1 MIGWTTGG
9 RVHQPILTLITIF
22 HKKMSSSLSFVFTW
36 GPNVCEM
43 SFKNN
48 SGSRKGEDN
57 NLILV
62 VGSINRVNQR
72 EVVPL
77 ACE

>member
-9 RVHQPILTLITIF
+9 RVHQPILILITNF
-22 HKKMSSSLSFVFTW
+22 HKKMSSSLSIVFTW
-36 GPNVCEM
+36 GPNVI
-43 SFKNN
+43 

-62 VGSINRVNQR
+62 IGKFNHVNQR

>member
-9 RVHQPILTLITIF
+9 RVHQPILILITNF
-22 HKKMSSSLSFVFTW
+22 HKKKSSSLSIVFTW
-36 GPNVCEM
+36 GPNVCET

-48 SGSRKGEDN
+48 SGSRKGKDN

-62 VGSINRVNQR
+62 IGKFNHVNQR